1 MAEEEAEGQAV
12 ETLQIVIA
20 SAAQIPGV
28 KISREKY
35 LASALRG
42 KFSPEVVALA
52 IASSPAAAGISPDEL
67 SPIAD
72 ASIRYEATKVTALS
86 AVAGLPGGLAAAG
99 TVPADLAQ
107 YFAHVIRISQKL
119 AYLYGWENI
128 FEGTAEELDDEAK
141 SLLILFMGV
150 MFGANGAA
158 DAVAKIAQN
167 AAGAAQKQIAQKAL
181 TKGVVYPV
189 VKKVSGYL
197 GVKMTRDVFAKGV
210 SKVIP
215 LIGGVISG
223 GHHPGDVCAYVPEAE
238 GLSGG
243 VGDGQS
249 PGVRGGGG
257 ALRRRGRLRKV
268 TLTLAAGTP

>member
-1 MAEEEAEGQAV
+1 MAEEEAEGQAA
-12 ETLQIVIA
+12 ETLQMVIA

-99 TVPADLAQ
+99 TVSADLAQ

-158 DAVAKIAQN
+158 DAVAKIAQG

-197 GVKMTRDVFAKGV
+197 GVKMTKDIFAKGV

-223 GHHPGDVCAYVPEAE
+223 
-238 GLSGG
+238 SI
-243 VGDGQS
+243 
-249 PGVRGGGG
+249 
-257 ALRRRGRLRKV
+257 
-268 TLTLAAGTP
+268 TLATYAPMCLKLKGYLAELEMANPRAFVVEVAPCEGGDDCEK